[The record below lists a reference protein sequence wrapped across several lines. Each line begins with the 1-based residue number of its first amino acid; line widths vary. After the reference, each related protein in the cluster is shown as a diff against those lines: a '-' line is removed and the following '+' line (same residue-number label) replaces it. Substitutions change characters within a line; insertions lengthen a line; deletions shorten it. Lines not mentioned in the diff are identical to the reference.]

1 MDYSQKI
8 HSQIHPHAIH
18 LLLVFAHIPVVGYIV
33 EGIADSFDAEF
44 MLVGLVAVVA
54 LVVCFGSLRID
65 WNFVGMEFRP
75 GMASR
80 CDFICHFAIDNI
92 DFDIELVV
100 GSFAAGSLYAC
111 CQQILLEAVKVNSYF
126 ILGNHRFI

>member
-8 HSQIHPHAIH
+8 HNRIHPHAIH
-18 LLLVFAHIPVVGYIV
+18 LLLVFTDITVVGYIV
-33 EGIADSFDAEF
+33 EDIADSFDAEF

-100 GSFAAGSLYAC
+100 GSFVAGSLYAC